1 MKPIIKRTYRSAQ
14 MLKNIIVKKGYT
26 ETEAWGMVQR
36 MLDAIPEGEDMRRY
50 ADRIITKAEWESMYA

>member
-36 MLDAIPEGEDMRRY
+36 MFDTIPEGEDMRRY
-50 ADRIITKAEWESMYA
+50 ADRIITKAEWEAMYA

>member
-26 ETEAWGMVQR
+26 EAEAWGMVQR
-36 MLDAIPEGEDMRRY
+36 MFDAIPEGEDMRRY
-50 ADRIITKAEWESMYA
+50 AEPIITKAEWEAMYA